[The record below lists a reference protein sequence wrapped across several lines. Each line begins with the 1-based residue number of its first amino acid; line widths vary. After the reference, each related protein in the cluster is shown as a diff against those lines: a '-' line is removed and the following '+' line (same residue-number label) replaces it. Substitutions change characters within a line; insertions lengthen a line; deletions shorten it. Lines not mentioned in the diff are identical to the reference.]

1 MGKNR
6 KASMKIMRKFLFFCF
21 LLVFAFVWPVVAE
34 DEGFTDWAEDLA
46 YILSFERL
54 ENAEKWLDDED
65 SPYECEVDE
74 KSKEVVCDRITDK
87 GSVFDCSIVFKHNEQ
102 DVKEMY
108 AKCVTKKNVKMADY
122 FDELSEAVTTVQ
134 DNFVSLHGLRVT
146 QDDWEIIV
154 DNLYKWNKKIPR
166 FNYWLIDDKVVFA
179 TQKSDKETAEVGL
192 TCKFARI
199 IFALQRQFSYV

>member
-1 MGKNR
+1 
-6 KASMKIMRKFLFFCF
+6 MKIMRKFLFFCF
-21 LLVFAFVWPVVAE
+21 LLVFVFVWPVGAE
-34 DEGFTDWAEDLA
+34 DEVFTDWAEDLA
-46 YILSFERL
+46 YMLSFERL
-54 ENAEKWLDDED
+54 ENAEKWLGDED

-74 KSKEVVCDRITDK
+74 NSKDFVCERIMGKD
-87 GSVFDCSIVFKHNEQ
+87 SVFDCSIVFKHYEQ
-102 DVKEMY
+102 EVKEVS
-108 AKCVTKKNVKMADY
+108 AKCVTEKNVEITDY

-134 DNFVSLHGLRVT
+134 NNFVPLHGLRVT

-192 TCKFARI
+192 TVIPVRF
-199 IFALQRQFSYV
+199 FPLD